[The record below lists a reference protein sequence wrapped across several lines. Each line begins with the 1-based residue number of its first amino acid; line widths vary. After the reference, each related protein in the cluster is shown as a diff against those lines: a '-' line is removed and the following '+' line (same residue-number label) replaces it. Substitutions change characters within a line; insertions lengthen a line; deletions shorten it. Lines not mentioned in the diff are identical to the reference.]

1 MPTNVYLPQ
10 WGMLM
15 TEATI
20 IKWLKKEGAEVSKG
34 EPLVE
39 VESSKVKAEIESPA
53 DGILGKIKTQEG
65 DVVKV
70 GAIVAL
76 ITQEGEVLEDDPEPK
91 VENNEQRAKTSE
103 NISSGKISTSTST
116 FQVTPVARKLAKDL
130 GLDLSLISGT
140 GPRGRIIEKDV
151 RNYSNPQEKA
161 EKNVISG
168 IRKVIARRMSESNE
182 IPSVTISSKIDL
194 TASNAFQASL
204 LPSWRKEKM
213 RPTFQD
219 IIVKAVAIALKE
231 HKIINSHFVNDEIIT
246 FEEINLGI
254 AYATDTGLVVPV
266 INNADNKS
274 IIDIAKNIRQFSKT
288 EKTGFSAEDFNG
300 GTFSITS
307 LNSTVIDTFNP
318 LLNPPQVGILGI
330 GRTSEEVFFDSGE
343 LKERKICSLNFTFDH
358 RVIDGYPAARFMEF
372 LVKVL
377 NDPESIG

>member
-76 ITQEGEVLEDDPEPK
+76 VTQEGEVLEDDPKPK

-182 IPSVTISSKIDL
+182 IPSVTISSKVDL
-194 TASNAFQASL
+194 TASNAFQTSL

-254 AYATDTGLVVPV
+254 AYATDAGLVVPV
-266 INNADNKS
+266 IKNADNKS
-274 IIDIAKNIRQFSKT
+274 IIDIAKIIRQFSKT

-343 LKERKICSLNFTFDH
+343 FKERKICSLNFTFDH
-358 RVIDGYPAARFMEF
+358 RVIDGYPAARFVEF

>member
-76 ITQEGEVLEDDPEPK
+76 VTQEGEVLEDDPKPK

-182 IPSVTISSKIDL
+182 IPSVTISSKVDL
-194 TASNAFQASL
+194 TASNAFQTSL
-204 LPSWRKEKM
+204 LPSWRTEKM

-254 AYATDTGLVVPV
+254 AYATDAGLVVPV
-266 INNADNKS
+266 IKNADNKS
-274 IIDIAKNIRQFSKT
+274 IIDIAKIIRQFSKT

-358 RVIDGYPAARFMEF
+358 RVIDGYPAARFVEF